1 MKIAVSEDMRQID
14 RLAAEEYGLPELL
27 LMESAGHRV
36 AQAME
41 HLLGSVSGKTICVLA
56 GSGNNGGDA
65 FAAARY
71 LSNMG
76 AKIKI
81 FLTCEPAHLKTASS
95 RMKKASDKMG
105 LEVHGLEED
114 RDWNRLHLA
123 LKFADGILDGIL
135 GTGFNGEL
143 KKKVLRLIE
152 EVNEAG
158 AKVLSIDI
166 PSGVEADS
174 GKVSTVAVMADMTL
188 TLGLPKVG
196 HLLSPGAEMTGQLIV
211 DDIGIPKNLLQSE
224 KIQ

>member
-95 RMKKASDKMG
+95 RMKKASDRKSC
-105 LEVHGLEED
+105 
-114 RDWNRLHLA
+114 A
-123 LKFADGILDGIL
+123 L
-135 GTGFNGEL
+135 
-143 KKKVLRLIE
+143 LRKSMKRGRKCFPL
-152 EVNEAG
+152 
-158 AKVLSIDI
+158 
-166 PSGVEADS
+166 
-174 GKVSTVAVMADMTL
+174 TFRAVWKPIRARFL
-188 TLGLPKVG
+188 R
-196 HLLSPGAEMTGQLIV
+196 
-211 DDIGIPKNLLQSE
+211 
-224 KIQ
+224 